1 MKDSNTFYLEL
12 LKKIKVVRLMKNI
25 SAKEMAFTLKISY
38 RTYLYIEEGKT
49 NLSLKRMIEICNFL
63 NISLE
68 NLIRL
73 NYEINENQ

>member
-25 SAKEMAFTLKISY
+25 SSKEMAFTLKISY